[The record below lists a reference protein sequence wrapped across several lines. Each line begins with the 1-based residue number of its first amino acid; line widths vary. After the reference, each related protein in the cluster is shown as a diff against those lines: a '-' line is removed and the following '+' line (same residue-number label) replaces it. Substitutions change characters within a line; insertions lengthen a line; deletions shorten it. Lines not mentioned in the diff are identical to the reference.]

1 MTTTTGT
8 TLFGSRLSPFVEK
21 VVRALQLKRI
31 PYTLVEPR
39 SPLDFRRWNPRAGK
53 MPVLELDGQ
62 REYDSTFILRRLD
75 AVVPAP
81 GLYAADPS
89 TAARQRFLED
99 WSDEALYWY
108 GMALRWCDANAADTA
123 AQVAATLPVP
133 ALAHPLLRLVLR
145 RQIGGQ
151 AWAQGLVRLPRAHP
165 GRARPPAR
173 RAARLAR
180 RHPVLLR
187 PAAERR
193 GSGDHGAVPHV
204 AERTH
209 AARRR
214 TDRHAPAARGLRAAG
229 RRRHPGR
236 VVGCGRPVRVCRA
249 PASRCA
255 RWCSSRRCCARRCR
269 GGA

>member
-1 MTTTTGT
+1 MSDSTPPAV
-8 TLFGSRLSPFVEK
+8 LFGSRLSPFVEK

-151 AWAQGLVRLPRAHP
+151 AWAQGLVRLPRARLQDEL
-165 GRARPPAR
+165 GRRLDEQLVWLGDTPYVFGPLPSAADLAIMAQFRMLQSGPTPQGAELIAMRP
-173 RAARLAR
+173 RLADYA
-180 RHPVLLR
+180 LR
-187 PAAERR
+187 VDAA
-193 GSGDHGAVPHV
+193 
-204 AERTH
+204 T
-209 AARRR
+209 
-214 TDRHAPAARGLRAAG
+214 RAG
-229 RRRHPGR
+229 
-236 VVGCGRPVRVCRA
+236 
-249 PASRCA
+249 
-255 RWCSSRRCCARRCR
+255 
-269 GGA
+269 

>member
-151 AWAQGLVRLPRAHP
+151 AWAQGLVRLPRARILDEL
-165 GRARPPAR
+165 GRRLDELLVWLGDTPYFFGPLPSAADLAIMAQFRMLQSGPTPQGAELIAMRP
-173 RAARLAR
+173 RLADYA
-180 RHPVLLR
+180 LR
-187 PAAERR
+187 VDAA
-193 GSGDHGAVPHV
+193 
-204 AERTH
+204 T
-209 AARRR
+209 
-214 TDRHAPAARGLRAAG
+214 RAG
-229 RRRHPGR
+229 
-236 VVGCGRPVRVCRA
+236 
-249 PASRCA
+249 
-255 RWCSSRRCCARRCR
+255 
-269 GGA
+269 